1 MKNLTK
7 VMPKNEHTLFNG
19 LSQKQLKTL
28 YSLAPIKRLK
38 ADQVLIR
45 EGDTDQTVYVIL
57 EGEIRIIKSRNGSEE
72 LIATLGRG
80 NWVGEISLTKQIPR
94 TASAIAN
101 LSSSVM
107 AIDKVILGALD
118 ENAQL
123 FFYKRLNELTSERI
137 NKLQATEREL
147 TNRNSLLMD
156 HLYSAHAQRQPDYN
170 NSKMIRSIIERIPR
184 LPVFADTLATKLFEE
199 EASVKEIA
207 GLVKQDP
214 SLLGMV
220 MKRINSAYYGFR
232 SKISDIHHALV
243 LIGFNGLYQ
252 LVMAEGV
259 RRTMPDKPFYR
270 DLHAHSVA
278 ISNISYAL
286 SREWKIGKPSDI
298 ATIGLLH
305 DLGKVVIELLKEQ
318 NPNLNFILEAMD
330 STQMGSILLKK
341 WNLPEAVWK
350 SVAFQRYPEFSLPS
364 KVPQEILPNL
374 ALLCMAHT
382 CYLIF
387 QGLTEEE
394 LPPTFIEDY
403 KNVLNWGSFS
413 LFHIAREVIL
423 PGLIKKQNTFPLSFR
438 ELIVK
443 AAGAEDAKKINGLP
457 KSSLDSSELI

>member
-7 VMPKNEHTLFNG
+7 LMGKNEDTLFKG
-19 LSQKQLKTL
+19 LSERQLKTL
-28 YSLAPIKRLK
+28 YSLAPIKRLE

-45 EGDTDQTVYVIL
+45 EGDTDQTVYVVL
-57 EGEIRIIKSRNGSEE
+57 EGEIRIVKSHNGYNE
-72 LIATLGRG
+72 LIGTLGRG

-101 LSSSVM
+101 LPSSIM
-107 AIDKVILGALD
+107 AIDRAILGALD

-123 FFYKRLNELTSERI
+123 FFYKQLNELTSERI
-137 NKLQATEREL
+137 GKLQVREREL

-156 HLYSAHAQRQPDYN
+156 HLYSAHTQSQPDYS
-170 NSKMIRSIIERIPR
+170 NSEMIRSIIEKIPR

-199 EASVKEIA
+199 QTSVKEIA

-259 RRTMPDKPFYR
+259 RRTMPDKPFYQ
-270 DLHAHSVA
+270 DLQAHSVA

-286 SREWKIGKPSDI
+286 SQASKIGKPSEI

-305 DLGKVVIELLKEQ
+305 ELGKVIIELLKDQ
-318 NPNLNFILEAMD
+318 NPSLNFILETMD
-330 STQMGSILLKK
+330 PAQMVSILLKK
-341 WNLPEAVWK
+341 WNLPEVVWK

-364 KVPQEILPNL
+364 KVPREILPNV
-374 ALLCMAHT
+374 ALLCMAHI

-387 QGLTEEE
+387 EGLTEEE
-394 LPPTFIEDY
+394 LPPAFIEEY
-403 KNVLNWGSFS
+403 KDVLKWRRFS
-413 LFHIAREVIL
+413 LSHIAREVIL
-423 PGLIKKQNTFPLSFR
+423 PGLIKKQNTFPSSFR
-438 ELIVK
+438 ELIAK
-443 AAGAEDAKKINGLP
+443 AAGAEDPKKIHEI
-457 KSSLDSSELI
+457 KSLDLPL